1 MFVITKNITKRPV
14 LLSQIIQYVKV
25 SAIQRSHPEDV
36 KPKMAGCKLSS
47 GVQRQGALKQNWHKI
62 GTMGTPSSLS
72 SLILLCIMSVQFWPR
87 STRRVLPTT
96 WHHTPNKSV
105 FPFSITERLR
115 SFHPTPRSPL
125 QLSVA
130 SSNSGRCGSR
140 HVDEPR
146 ARLRRQ
152 AVSPSSLRAM
162 QSVAS
167 LK

>member
-1 MFVITKNITKRPV
+1 MKRPV

-36 KPKMAGCKLSS
+36 KPKMTGCKLRS
-47 GVQRQGALKQNWHKI
+47 GVQRQGALKQNWHK
-62 GTMGTPSSLS
+62 TRNKGTPSSLS
-72 SLILLCIMSVQFWPR
+72 SLILFCIMSVQFWPR
-87 STRRVLPTT
+87 STRTVLPTT
-96 WHHTPNKSV
+96 WHHAPIKSI
-105 FPFSITERLR
+105 FPFPITEHLLPFHSQPPLR
-115 SFHPTPRSPL
+115 HWSPL
-125 QLSVA
+125 QLSVV